1 MRLRLSDAID
11 FLEGRVIEDDRQIA
25 LADMRNRLVVATD
38 DRSLNQVRNELAAD
52 FNGYAAGEML
62 FGPQIGATT
71 AAAGTYRITLTANGR
86 SYEGSIT
93 IRDDP
98 MMTEHGGR

>member
-1 MRLRLSDAID
+1 MHRRLSDAID
-11 FLEGRVIEDDRQIA
+11 FLEGRVIEDDKHIA

-62 FGPQIGATT
+62 FGPQVGATT
-71 AAAGTYRITLTANGR
+71 AAEGTYRLILIVNGQR
-86 SYEGSIT
+86 YEGSVT

-98 MMTEHGGR
+98 MIAEHGGR